1 MMRGAIL
8 PPAFNTF
15 VTKFIVYYLVII
27 AQLVPLQQ
35 QPQRLVLQQQ
45 QHLQQV
51 QPQQLQQQV
60 LQQQVLQLL
69 VLQQVL
75 VLRQRMQQDQEQLD
89 QQELTSSYFS
99 PMFNIYFSIITSSK
113 FKSFPNI
120 FQ

>member
-1 MMRGAIL
+1 
-8 PPAFNTF
+8 
-15 VTKFIVYYLVII
+15 VYYLVII

-69 VLQQVL
+69 VL
-75 VLRQRMQQDQEQLD
+75 RQRMQQDQEQLD

>member
-60 LQQQVLQLL
+60 LQRL

>member
-1 MMRGAIL
+1 
-8 PPAFNTF
+8 
-15 VTKFIVYYLVII
+15 VYYLVII

-51 QPQQLQQQV
+51 QPQQ